1 MNILFFLTPKSDVAY
16 ISEDDTL
23 RQALEKMEHHKY
35 SAVPI
40 VSRTGRYVGTLTE
53 GDLLWGIKNQFNLD
67 LKGAERIPV
76 TAIRRRCDNRPVKA
90 DADMEDLIG
99 KALNQ
104 NFVPVLDDQKCF
116 IGIITRKDIIKY
128 FYQKCETVK
137 EQAKN
142 DQTGAAMVGEEIK
155 QLEKMS
161 GVIPF
166 LFLSV
171 AAVVLY
177 ITLSRMTEQQRTQI
191 GTMMALGISKWQIRF
206 HYLLYGAV
214 IGAAGGILGTALGYI
229 LADQLPRL
237 HHWFHIRSS
246 SRSSSGSPV
255 VIRTCRPPPITFR
268 LKARRTEFITSEFRS
283 KSLALALTVS
293 LS

>member
-99 KALNQ
+99 KALDQ

-137 EQAKN
+137 ERSKKCLEQ
-142 DQTGAAMVGEEIK
+142 DGGEQK
-155 QLEKMS
+155 K
-161 GVIPF
+161 PD
-166 LFLSV
+166 LS
-171 AAVVLY
+171 AVVKL
-177 ITLSRMTEQQRTQI
+177 
-191 GTMMALGISKWQIRF
+191 
-206 HYLLYGAV
+206 
-214 IGAAGGILGTALGYI
+214 
-229 LADQLPRL
+229 
-237 HHWFHIRSS
+237 RSQE
-246 SRSSSGSPV
+246 GV
-255 VIRTCRPPPITFR
+255 LV
-268 LKARRTEFITSEFRS
+268 
-283 KSLALALTVS
+283 
-293 LS
+293 